1 MKPNRALSLAK
12 IPFELPLDDCA
23 INVSFLYIKNT
34 FFREF
39 YTNHLINY
47 MVEVS
52 KLNDIPKEE
61 WSGLILF
68 TEQYLTHQFAK
79 TLNQKIKV
87 LVDDFYPIGHRNDY
101 IESVGIN
108 YKRSGQ
114 NFYHFGRHKKRLSDK
129 NYNKLM
135 CEDFYSLSKEIL
147 IDKDSIQILDNIYNI
162 ALDDKCFK
170 C

>member
-1 MKPNRALSLAK
+1 
-12 IPFELPLDDCA
+12 
-23 INVSFLYIKNT
+23 
-34 FFREF
+34 
-39 YTNHLINY
+39 

-52 KLNDIPKEE
+52 KLNDIHKEE

-87 LVDDFYPIGHRNDY
+87 LVDDFYPIGYRNNY
-101 IESVGIN
+101 IESIGIN
-108 YKRSGQ
+108 YKSSGQ
-114 NFYHFGRHKKRLSDK
+114 NFYHFGKHKKRLVDK

-135 CEDFYSLSKEIL
+135 CKDFYDFSKKIL

-170 C
+170 Y